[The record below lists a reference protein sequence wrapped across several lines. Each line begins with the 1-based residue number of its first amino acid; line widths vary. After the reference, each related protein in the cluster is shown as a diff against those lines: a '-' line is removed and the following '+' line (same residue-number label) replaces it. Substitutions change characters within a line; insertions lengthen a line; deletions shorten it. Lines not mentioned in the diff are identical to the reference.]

1 MFLKQTLLLAAT
13 VATCTAT
20 NAQTTFCEGVNTI
33 LADAPQD
40 FRNIKGRM
48 MESNMNATMWAST
61 IKLQGSIGYR
71 LVQSMGLFYEAAI
84 FQTSDKEKI
93 QPYYEEYK
101 QKLADC
107 LGPKGYKMTLQENV
121 TAGLGDFKKV
131 VFMKDI
137 GEPKEGTTIKDL
149 PPHATMEVLY
159 NKDKGGFTV
168 VIFLF
173 QH

>member
-1 MFLKQTLLLAAT
+1 MFLKQLLLTTAT
-13 VATCTAT
+13 VASCTF
-20 NAQTTFCEGVNTI
+20 AQAQVTFCEAVNSI
-33 LADAPQD
+33 LADAPEGFQH
-40 FRNIKGRM
+40 IKGRM

-61 IKLQGSIGYR
+61 IKLPGSIGYR

-84 FQTSDKEKI
+84 FQSSDKEKI

-107 LGPKGYKMTLQENV
+107 LGPKGYKMSMQDNV

-131 VFMKDI
+131 VFLKDI
-137 GEPKEGTTIKDL
+137 GDPKEGATLKDL
-149 PPHATMEVLY
+149 PPHVTMEVLY
-159 NKDKGGFTV
+159 NKDKGGFSV